1 MVACTSEYLVL
12 SASCASWQQCIAT
25 VRTPPRHQL
34 CVCTCVTL
42 PVLCSCMLH
51 RGCKHHDA
59 SIALTPANNGS
70 TISTVQAAVTHAFQ
84 SGDGGLTVLGSA
96 VTYEAK
102 EDGDVPTDVQ
112 EALARWRVAYD
123 QHQREQREA
132 QHVHAQQVAEASRRV
147 SAVAKA
153 RTTPTASAPSSSP
166 PSAPLPPLA
175 LSNSTE
181 HSARPLPEAAATSGS
196 RAHSREVRLSGQAP
210 RSLSSNQP
218 QLVAYGGGS
227 QRGSGQLL
235 LQKQQPL
242 SPRVTSSHFVLPEA
256 VEELPS
262 ALLVGNQDQAWDD
275 RSLC

>member
-1 MVACTSEYLVL
+1 
-12 SASCASWQQCIAT
+12 
-25 VRTPPRHQL
+25 
-34 CVCTCVTL
+34 
-42 PVLCSCMLH
+42 ML
-51 RGCKHHDA
+51 RKGCKHHDA
-59 SIALTPANNGS
+59 SITPAPANDAS
-70 TISTVQAAVTHAFQ
+70 TICTVQAAVTHAFQ

-153 RTTPTASAPSSSP
+153 KTTPTASAPSSSP
-166 PSAPLPPLA
+166 PSAPLPPVA
-175 LSNSTE
+175 PSNSTE
-181 HSARPLPEAAATSGS
+181 HSARPLPEAAAAAGS
-196 RAHSREVRLSGQAP
+196 RAQSREVRLS
-210 RSLSSNQP
+210 RNLSSNQP

-227 QRGSGQLL
+227 QRVSGQL